1 MVEFKVL
8 IHKDKCKGCGLCIFY
23 CPLNHLEQSDCLNK
37 RGVKFAVENKKNSC
51 IGCKAC
57 FFICPE
63 ACIEVYEAKKKK

>member
-1 MVEFKVL
+1 
-8 IHKDKCKGCGLCIFY
+8 
-23 CPLNHLEQSDCLNK
+23 LEQSDCLNK